1 MNLLYKV
8 TFRNSLSHFY
18 PVIFA
23 FLGIAIATFISVFDF
38 GSERLWLYF
47 KVAALIFG
55 TYSILPTLFLHITY
69 QIENWKSE
77 LIIDTKNAIAA
88 YSGKGKL
95 IEFKFGEIGRID
107 VFMTPGLER
116 RAPGWVTWD
125 TYHFLR
131 ITLVNSDVIF
141 ITCLMANNL
150 EFPIDRSKVKLH
162 QTLFPYLR
170 SR

>member
-1 MNLLYKV
+1 L
-8 TFRNSLSHFY
+8 HF
-18 PVIFA
+18 
-23 FLGIAIATFISVFDF
+23 
-38 GSERLWLYF
+38 
-47 KVAALIFG
+47 
-55 TYSILPTLFLHITY
+55 TY

-88 YSGKGKL
+88 YLGKGKL
-95 IEFKFGEIGRID
+95 IEFKFSEIERID

-116 RAPGWVTWD
+116 GAPGWVTWD

-131 ITLVNSDVIF
+131 ITLVNGDVIF

-170 SR
+170 ST